1 LSSVYTIGY
10 EGSSPFKV
18 TSWTDPA
25 SNQTTFAYASASSPY
40 DKKTTVTDAE
50 GIAIEYYFG
59 ASSGQVEKIQQ
70 HSGTDTLK
78 IEMAYDGTTGFQT
91 SSKDSYGYTTTKMGD
106 CFANGASRVDCY
118 PIRCSDGTCGIQ
130 CSGKFG
136 DEHGE
141 LFDLCE

>member
-1 LSSVYTIGY
+1 MDEGMTCSFSYDGNNLLTSHDDFLGNEYTIGY

-50 GIAIEYYFG
+50 DIDIEYYFG

-70 HSGTDTLK
+70 FDGTDTLK
-78 IEMAYDGTTGFQT
+78 IEMVYDGTTGFQT
-91 SSKDSYGYTTTKMGD
+91 SSKDSYGNTTTSQFSIIFKERLDM
-106 CFANGASRVDCY
+106 R
-118 PIRCSDGTCGIQ
+118 
-130 CSGKFG
+130 
-136 DEHGE
+136 
-141 LFDLCE
+141 